1 MKTELKSQFQ
11 LVSLRLLIRMTNCL
25 QIYLK
30 NCDFY
35 VKMTYFWGS
44 GFGQIDRRFGR
55 TVRFG
60 RSLVQSLVRLHR
72 ERCLLAYLDKKQGN
86 IAIGQKLLW
95 TFNKRS
101 CLMFALY
108 LLQIPYLNI
117 LESWRK
123 VLRSLFCSMVF
134 IKRHFPFVDPSLE
147 HSFKGRTWRTNPCS
161 TYEAKSSQL

>member
-1 MKTELKSQFQ
+1 MCGGAISWLCSSYVENVKS
-11 LVSLRLLIRMTNCL
+11 SA
-25 QIYLK
+25 K
-30 NCDFY
+30 
-35 VKMTYFWGS
+35 
-44 GFGQIDRRFGR
+44 
-55 TVRFG
+55 
-60 RSLVQSLVRLHR
+60 LVQSLVRLHR
-72 ERCLLAYLDKKQGN
+72 EICLLAYLDKKQGN

-123 VLRSLFCSMVF
+123 VLRSLFCWMVF

-147 HSFKGRTWRTNPCS
+147 HSFKWRTWRTNPCS